1 MITRSREVEAAHRT
15 GAESYG
21 HAGSHREGRQ
31 SASRAPPEEMSVP
44 ATEWSPTA
52 RLSRIDFVARDA
64 ASRDLGRRGE
74 EFVLEFEGRRLHDAG
89 HRELARRIEWTA
101 QVRGDGQ
108 GMTSDRSTRTAR
120 HG

>member
-1 MITRSREVEAAHRT
+1 
-15 GAESYG
+15 
-21 HAGSHREGRQ
+21 
-31 SASRAPPEEMSVP
+31 MSVP